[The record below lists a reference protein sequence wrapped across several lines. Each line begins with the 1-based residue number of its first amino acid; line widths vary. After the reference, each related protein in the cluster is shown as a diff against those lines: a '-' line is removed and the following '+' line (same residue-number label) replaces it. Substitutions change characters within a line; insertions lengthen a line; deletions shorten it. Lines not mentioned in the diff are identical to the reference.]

1 MLRRSQDAHSCGQAQ
16 VNQAKYERSNY
27 GPWERAKAAIF
38 YPSVFDVRGVD
49 SQLSPGESTNVMD
62 HFVAYVRGAA
72 GMTAV

>member
-1 MLRRSQDAHSCGQAQ
+1 MLKAQ

-72 GMTAV
+72 GMTVA